1 MYGTKS
7 YNKSI
12 MNISTKKERL
22 YAELKV
28 GILEGRFRGKFPP
41 EPLFARELNVS
52 RNTLR
57 SVYALLEADGLVIR
71 HPGNGTMI
79 KAERAEV
86 RKNILF
92 CYMDCVK
99 HFTVDFIIPS
109 IYQGAEKALPP
120 EWGLESCPV
129 THLKELPAEKAL
141 QIFKAR
147 NICGL
152 IIVDSYFKGDEAI
165 LRLLREAEIP
175 AVLGYCNPE
184 DQKITQLPVVAKCFP
199 QAWQAGLDFLKKAGH
214 RRIVTLNS
222 LSEKIRDVHSREEY
236 QKILEQTGLDPDPE
250 LILNL
255 PLDEEVILEAL
266 KKIDT
271 SYTAVYCYSD
281 FYAQYLYR
289 ALKKL
294 KRRVPE
300 DVSVLGYCGYGGGA
314 YFDPPLTTV
323 ELDYAGIG
331 FQAVEILKK
340 APLWFD
346 KKGSD
351 LPFRYTSFTIRER
364 ESLLTLKKGESFL

>member
-1 MYGTKS
+1 
-7 YNKSI
+7 
-12 MNISTKKERL
+12 MNVSTKKERL

-41 EPLFARELNVS
+41 EPLFARELDVS

-57 SVYALLEADGLVIR
+57 SVYALLEADGLVTR
-71 HPGNGTMI
+71 HSGNGTMI
-79 KAERAEV
+79 RPERTDV

-92 CYMDCVK
+92 CYMDCIK

-109 IYQGAEKALPP
+109 IYQGAEKVLPP

-129 THLKELPAEKAL
+129 THLKELPVEKAL

-147 NICGL
+147 NISGL
-152 IIVDSYFKGDEAI
+152 IIVDSYFRGDEAI
-165 LRLLREAEIP
+165 LRLAREAKIP
-175 AVLGYCNPE
+175 TVLCYCRSE
-184 DQKITQLPVVAKCFP
+184 DYGITQLPVVAKCFP
-199 QAWQAGLDFLKKAGH
+199 QAWRAGLEFLKRSGH
-214 RRIVTLNS
+214 RQVVTLNS
-222 LSEKIRDVHSREEY
+222 PSEKIRDVHPREEY
-236 QKILEQTGLDPDPE
+236 QKILEETGLDPAPE
-250 LILNL
+250 LILSL
-255 PLDEEVILEAL
+255 PLDEDVILEAL
-266 KKIDT
+266 KKIKTD
-271 SYTAVYCYSD
+271 YTAVYCYSD

-331 FQAVEILKK
+331 SQAVEILKK
-340 APLWFD
+340 APRWFN
-346 KKGSD
+346 KKGSK
-351 LPFRYTSFTIRER
+351 LPFRYTAFTIRER
-364 ESLLTLKKGESFL
+364 ESLLTLKKGESFYE